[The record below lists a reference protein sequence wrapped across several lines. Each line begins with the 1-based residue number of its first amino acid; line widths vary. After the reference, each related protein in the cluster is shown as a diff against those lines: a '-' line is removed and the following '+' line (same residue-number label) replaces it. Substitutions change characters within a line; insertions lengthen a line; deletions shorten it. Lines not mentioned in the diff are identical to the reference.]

1 MQLGKPPKIE
11 ERMRADRLIAQTKGV
26 KESTRDE
33 MSFVFCTLMTLMCVV
48 ASTGNFKCIAPSTKY
63 KDQAKFRNSFRHQR
77 IHHLTPQVS
86 NCYMRFLYSRRSLCR
101 DDNGYVA
108 S

>member
-26 KESTRDE
+26 KESIGDE
-33 MSFVFCTLMTLMCVV
+33 MSFVFCTLMCFV
-48 ASTGNFKCIAPSTKY
+48 ASTGNFKCKAPNTKY
-63 KDQAKFRNSFRHQR
+63 KDQARFRNSFRHQR

-86 NCYMRFLYSRRSLCR
+86 NCYVRFLYSRRSLCR